1 MNIIIIGNGKV
12 GRALTEKLSYQGHNI
27 VVIDKDYTK
36 TYKIVNNYDVRAICG
51 NGAVYDTQM
60 KADVDKSDLV
70 ISVTSS
76 DETNLISSITAKS
89 LSAKNTIARISDL
102 EYIYQDKF
110 IKENFKLNMV
120 INQEKLVSEE
130 ILRTLNI
137 PSWIKIKHL
146 VNESVK
152 FVEITLNKD
161 NRMINS
167 KVSEINKKFK
177 SNLLVYAIKRNENTY
192 IANDDFILQEN
203 DVVYSF
209 IDEVYLNSFFKS
221 IGVVDKKIESAM
233 IVGGGKTSIYLANE
247 LVSMGVKVKIIEKD
261 AEICRSLTQLTPKSK
276 IINEDGTVQD
286 ILLEEGIT
294 NTDVFISMTGV
305 DETNIIMSMYAHHC
319 NVPKVITKTN
329 NTDIIRLL
337 EFSGLNTF
345 ISPMEIVS
353 NEVIQFVQE
362 KESVIIDEYISDRTN
377 NKIKVSKF
385 KVNSNDKVV
394 GYGLRNLNK
403 KNDIKIAMIIR
414 NEEMIIPTDVEFIK
428 EDDEILV
435 VSTKNKHFIKLEN
448 LIN

>member
-152 FVEITLNKD
+152 FVEIT
-161 NRMINS
+161 
-167 KVSEINKKFK
+167 
-177 SNLLVYAIKRNENTY
+177 
-192 IANDDFILQEN
+192 
-203 DVVYSF
+203 
-209 IDEVYLNSFFKS
+209 
-221 IGVVDKKIESAM
+221 
-233 IVGGGKTSIYLANE
+233 
-247 LVSMGVKVKIIEKD
+247 
-261 AEICRSLTQLTPKSK
+261 
-276 IINEDGTVQD
+276 
-286 ILLEEGIT
+286 
-294 NTDVFISMTGV
+294 
-305 DETNIIMSMYAHHC
+305 
-319 NVPKVITKTN
+319 
-329 NTDIIRLL
+329 
-337 EFSGLNTF
+337 
-345 ISPMEIVS
+345 
-353 NEVIQFVQE
+353 
-362 KESVIIDEYISDRTN
+362 
-377 NKIKVSKF
+377 
-385 KVNSNDKVV
+385 
-394 GYGLRNLNK
+394 
-403 KNDIKIAMIIR
+403 
-414 NEEMIIPTDVEFIK
+414 
-428 EDDEILV
+428 
-435 VSTKNKHFIKLEN
+435 
-448 LIN
+448 